1 MKKINFK
8 IIKENKRGF
17 TLLFAILVAVM
28 VLAVG
33 ASIINISLKQVI
45 LSGSGRE
52 SQFAFYAANTGMECA
67 LFWDLNGTILDED
80 GQAEYVFPPPGS
92 ESFRSDTENFEC
104 ARTNIVNGDPT
115 NPFTQD
121 GWRIS
126 TTNNDQKVTTVF
138 RIEVSN
144 NVPNVENIE
153 YCAEVTVE
161 KEYIDDAGSIQTTI
175 TSQGLNTCDPENNPR
190 AVQRGLELQYRS

>member
-1 MKKINFK
+1 MKIFNFK
-8 IIKENKRGF
+8 EIKENKRGF
-17 TLLFAILVAVM
+17 TLLFAILVSVM

-67 LFWDLNGTILDED
+67 LYWDLNGTILDDD

-92 ESFRSDTENFEC
+92 NSLRSDTDNFTC
-104 ARTNIVNGDPT
+104 SGTNIVVGDQT
-115 NPFTQD
+115 NSFTRP
-121 GWRIS
+121 WEIT
-126 TTNNDQKVTTVF
+126 TTNNNQKVTTVF
-138 RIEVSN
+138 YIEISN
-144 NVPNVENIE
+144 TVPEVDNTQ

-161 KEYIDDAGSIQTTI
+161 KEYIDDAGSISTTI
-175 TSQGLNTCDPENNPR
+175 TSQGLNTCDPENDPR